1 MHPRVKQLLFFVVL
15 FMSVGNVMAQLT
27 EKSVRYSDNVIV
39 DFDNTTYCVSYLAD
53 GQVWAFPNIQ
63 VADVDGVDKVV
74 FNPSGSSIA
83 LLRGKKNIVIYN
95 SLKSRY
101 GTQVFLSSSRCP
113 FGGLSATLRRTPRIY
128 LETSPIRIHVI
139 ITVQATKS
147 T

>member
-1 MHPRVKQLLFFVVL
+1 MKKRSLELHPRVKQLLFFVVL

-74 FNPSGSSIA
+74 F
-83 LLRGKKNIVIYN
+83 K
-95 SLKSRY
+95 
-101 GTQVFLSSSRCP
+101 C
-113 FGGLSATLRRTPRIY
+113 
-128 LETSPIRIHVI
+128 
-139 ITVQATKS
+139 
-147 T
+147 